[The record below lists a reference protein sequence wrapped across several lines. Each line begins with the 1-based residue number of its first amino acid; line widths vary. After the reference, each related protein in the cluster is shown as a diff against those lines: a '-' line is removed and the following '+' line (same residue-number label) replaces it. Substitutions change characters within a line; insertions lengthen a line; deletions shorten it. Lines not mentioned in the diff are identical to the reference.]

1 MAASTPPSPA
11 LTSFL
16 RVMGSPPAIGDRTT
30 APATELKPA
39 LPSTLVMNMG
49 VTESAGHVCQRKS
62 LCLVMSP
69 KDRSFAAT
77 STSVA
82 FTGTATCVGSEGP
95 LVIERISRNAASP
108 APPAIVIPISCARF
122 MQ

>member
-1 MAASTPPSPA
+1 
-11 LTSFL
+11 
-16 RVMGSPPAIGDRTT
+16 
-30 APATELKPA
+30 
-39 LPSTLVMNMG
+39 MNMG

-62 LCLVMSP
+62 LSLVMSP
-69 KDRSFAAT
+69 KDRSLAAT

-95 LVIERISRNAASP
+95 LMIERISINATSP